1 MISTVTVSTITTITT
16 IAALGLAAA
25 VGAGIAGVLIAFL
38 VTKVLTGA
46 SQSAPAQLTARF
58 LNVGVVPMV
67 LVFIVTVAVE
77 ITRMLC

>member
-16 IAALGLAAA
+16 IAAMGLA

-38 VTKVLTGA
+38 VTKTLTGA
-46 SQSAPAQLTARF
+46 SQCAPAQLTARF
-58 LNVGVVPMV
+58 LNVSVVPMM
-67 LVFIVTVAVE
+67 LVFVVTVAVE